1 MVGFA
6 VNLGSIKA
14 IPMLIGVKNYVA
26 KKTIIDNLMEKCAD
40 LPKKQQALCNDIIE
54 NYREVH
60 VLTIAELAKRNRVGT
75 TTVIRLVQSVGY
87 NSFHEFKKNLQEY
100 ALASSVDKWSYLKNA
115 FSEEVQGGHV
125 LPSSFK
131 DLGHALNGTLSEEN
145 VQNITKSVQLL
156 IQANN
161 IHLFGV
167 RVSKVAALYFD
178 LVLSSFSTKVRQ
190 LSYDNEFV
198 FDRILQF
205 DKGDIMVVFASSI
218 MTKQMMEA
226 MKLCHKQGHKIV
238 LITDL
243 FPCPASSYADI
254 VLQAI
259 PSKNRFSIIPLLAI
273 SEALIIEIGRQTSGE
288 SIDHLEKIGTVLRD
302 MNISI

>member
-1 MVGFA
+1 M
-6 VNLGSIKA
+6 
-14 IPMLIGVKNYVA
+14 A
-26 KKTIIDNLMEKCAD
+26 KKTIIDKLVEKCSG
-40 LPKKQQALCNDIIE
+40 LPKKQQALCIDIIE

-60 VLTIAELAKRNRVGT
+60 VLTIAELAKRNQVGT

-87 NSFHEFKKNLQEY
+87 NSFQDFKKSLQEY
-100 ALASSVDKWSYLKNA
+100 ALASSVDKWSYLKSA
-115 FSEEVQGGHV
+115 FSEEIQEDHV

-131 DLGHALNGTLSEEN
+131 DLGHALNGTVSEEN
-145 VQNITKSVQLL
+145 LLNITKAVQLL
-156 IQANN
+156 IEAKN
-161 IHLFGV
+161 IHVLGV

-218 MTKQMMEA
+218 MTKRMIEA
-226 MKLCHKQGHKIV
+226 MKLCHEQGHKII

-243 FPCPASSYADI
+243 SPCPASSYADI
-254 VLQAI
+254 VLQAM

-273 SEALIIEIGRQTSGE
+273 SEALIIEVGRQTSGE
-288 SIDHLEKIGTVLRD
+288 SIHHLEKIGTVLRD
-302 MNISI
+302 KNISI

>member
-1 MVGFA
+1 M
-6 VNLGSIKA
+6 
-14 IPMLIGVKNYVA
+14 GVMIYVA
-26 KKTIIDNLMEKCAD
+26 KKSIIDKLVEKCAN

-60 VLTIAELAKRNRVGT
+60 VLTIAELAKRNQIGT

-87 NSFHEFKKNLQEY
+87 NSFQDFKKSLQEY
-100 ALASSVDKWSYLKNA
+100 ALASSVDKWSYLKSA
-115 FSEEVQGGHV
+115 FSEEIQEDHV

-131 DLGHALNGTLSEEN
+131 DLGNALNGTVSEEN
-145 VQNITKSVQLL
+145 IMNITNAAQLL
-156 IQANN
+156 IKAKH
-161 IHLFGV
+161 IHVLGI

-198 FDRILQF
+198 FERILQF

-218 MTKQMMEA
+218 MTKHMMES
-226 MKLCHKQGHKIV
+226 MKICHEQGRKII

-243 FPCPASSYADI
+243 LPCPASSYADI
-254 VLQAI
+254 VLRAI

-288 SIDHLEKIGTVLRD
+288 SIYHLEKIGTLLRD
-302 MNISI
+302 KNISI